1 MTEDEVIE
9 DALAQVFA
17 LTLGVHLPHERCLKN
32 MISWIKLR
40 SKKEQAQLTEE
51 YVYKSVPDYINFLF
65 DKS

>member
-1 MTEDEVIE
+1 MTDNELIE

-17 LTLGVHLPHERCLKN
+17 LTLGVKLPHERCLKN

-40 SKKEQAQLTEE
+40 SKKEQAQLNED
-51 YVYKSVPDYINFLF
+51 YVYKSVPEYINFLF